1 MKYNYQII
9 IEYLGAS
16 YIGWQIQ
23 KKGKS
28 IQGEIQKAIYKTFH
42 TKVKLIGAGTDTG
55 VNALAQS
62 ANFYLKNKIQN
73 KNKILATMNFFL
85 RKNNISII
93 DIKEKIV
100 FIQDLMLKRGAMN
113 I

>member
-42 TKVKLIGAGTDTG
+42 TKVKLIGAGRTDTL

-93 DIKEKIV
+93 DIKRKKIV
-100 FIQDLMLKRGAMN
+100 FIQDLMLKEEL
-113 I
+113 

>member
-42 TKVKLIGAGTDTG
+42 TKVKLIGAGGLTPG
-55 VNALAQS
+55 
-62 ANFYLKNKIQN
+62 
-73 KNKILATMNFFL
+73 
-85 RKNNISII
+85 
-93 DIKEKIV
+93 
-100 FIQDLMLKRGAMN
+100 
-113 I
+113 